1 VYSTSLRMGTL
12 HNRAKHPKA
21 HIPLPLFSDLKASLH
36 IPTPDSDKIVQ
47 RPTVS
52 LPALPSLSSVWL
64 TDQRYAKLVFDASL
78 FLGLSDPIFHIN
90 TRFLLAQIFSRINHT
105 IVITMPVNWKSA
117 DAMDRLLGALI
128 AAHPSLKAS
137 FTS

>member
-1 VYSTSLRMGTL
+1 
-12 HNRAKHPKA
+12 
-21 HIPLPLFSDLKASLH
+21 
-36 IPTPDSDKIVQ
+36 
-47 RPTVS
+47 
-52 LPALPSLSSVWL
+52 
-64 TDQRYAKLVFDASL
+64 VFDASV
-78 FLGLSDPIFHIN
+78 FLGRSDPIFHIN
-90 TRFLLAQIFSRINHT
+90 TRSLVAQIFSRINHT